1 MPRPIIFGQIENVKE
16 GYLFANRK
24 DMMPSSFHRNWGQ
37 GIDLTLH
44 SPRIHNNLHR
54 WNLSQRLRLILAP
67 VLSVSDL

>member
-44 SPRIHNNLHR
+44 SPRVDNNLHR
-54 WNLSQRLRLILAP
+54 
-67 VLSVSDL
+67 